1 MHVVAVNTQTFPLM
15 TKLLL
20 DALDLPPA
28 VVDGQRHLSIQRVF
42 RGTEPTPIN
51 ATVFPNG
58 SASFSDIWDV
68 QATNIYRIGCDPALI
83 SVPPSEDEMCI
94 DNCDFEVRML
104 SFAVDRRSLIVW
116 RSAADEFLEAN
127 DALR

>member
-1 MHVVAVNTQTFPLM
+1 MHVVAVNTQRFPLM
-15 TKLLL
+15 TQLLL
-20 DALDLPPA
+20 DSLGLPPA

-51 ATVFPNG
+51 ATLFPNG

-83 SVPPSEDEMCI
+83 SVLPSDTEMCI

-104 SFAVDRRSLIVW
+104 SIFCD
-116 RSAADEFLEAN
+116 
-127 DALR
+127 